1 MIQSGKKS
9 QRGLALI
16 ECLAALALVGLAVL
30 IASSVL
36 AAHPRAV
43 DRLQA
48 HQEMLS
54 AVEATI
60 EAVRAGHCE
69 LRSGPVSGLPVEG
82 RAAVAP
88 RTSRAGVRVRLE
100 VAAIKPAGL
109 FVVSATA
116 RCTVR
121 GQELTRELETM
132 VWRRP
137 S

>member
-9 QRGLALI
+9 QRGLTLI

-36 AAHPRAV
+36 AAHPQAV

-82 RAAVAP
+82 RAAV
-88 RTSRAGVRVRLE
+88 RVRLE

-121 GQELTRELETM
+121 GQKLTRQLETM